1 MNKND
6 LYFIIDFDSTFVQVE
21 ALDELAN
28 IALRKNP
35 RKKEILEKIKK
46 ITKAGMEGKIPFN
59 QSLKKRIKLFETNK
73 KDLNKLIRLLKR
85 KITVSIARNKEFFRK
100 YHKNIYIIS
109 GGFKEYILPL
119 FKPLGIDKK
128 NILANEF
135 IFDSQGKIIG
145 FDKKNLLSQDKGK
158 IKQIKTL
165 NLPGKIYVIG
175 DSYTDYQIKEA
186 GLANNFFVFCENIK
200 RDAIIKKADRVLP
213 NFDEFLYLFDFP
225 RSYSYPKNR
234 IKVLLLENINQTVIN
249 LFFKEG
255 YQVETLPNAL
265 NEDELIKKITDI
277 SILGIRSRTK
287 VTNEILVKAKKLLA
301 IGAFCIGTNQ
311 IDLKTA
317 SQKGITVFNAPYS
330 NTRSVVEIA
339 IGEIIML
346 YRRIFEKNKKL
357 HQGIWDKLVKNCFE
371 IRGKKLGIIG
381 YGNIG
386 SQLSVLAENLGM
398 EVYFYDAVDKLAL
411 GNAIKCES
419 LKELLGK
426 VNVVTLHV
434 DGRETNKNLIGYK
447 EFKLMKD
454 KVLFLNLSRGFVVD
468 IKALA
473 DNIKNGKIAG
483 AAIDVFT
490 NEPRKNNEKFICQLQ
505 NLPNVILTPHIAGN
519 TEEAQKNIG
528 DFVTKKIIDYIN
540 TGNTMLSVNF
550 PNIQLPQQKKFHRL
564 IHIHQNIPGIL
575 AKINSI
581 LGNNNIN
588 IEGQYLK
595 TNENIGYVI
604 TDVNKKYNPSVM
616 SELKKIPGTIRF
628 RILY

>member
-1 MNKND
+1 MDKNNF
-6 LYFIIDFDSTFVQVE
+6 YFIIDFDSTFIQVE

-28 IALRKNP
+28 IALQKNP
-35 RKKEILEKIKK
+35 RKKEILEEIKK

-59 QSLKKRIKLFETNK
+59 QSLKKRIKLFEANK
-73 KDLNKLIRLLKR
+73 KDLNKLIKLLKR

-100 YHKNIYIIS
+100 YRKNIYIIS

-119 FKPLGIDKK
+119 FKPLGINKK
-128 NILANEF
+128 NILANQF
-135 IFDSQGKIIG
+135 IFDAQGKITG
-145 FDKKNLLSQDKGK
+145 FDENNLLSQNGGK
-158 IKQIKTL
+158 IKQIKAL

-186 GLANNFFVFCENIK
+186 GLADKFFVFCENIK
-200 RDAIIKKADRVLP
+200 RDAIIKKADHVLP
-213 NFDEFLYLFDFP
+213 NFDEFLYLFNFP

-234 IKVLLLENINQTVIN
+234 IKVLLLENINQTAMNI
-249 LFFKEG
+249 FSKES
-255 YQVETLPNAL
+255 YQIEISPRSLDKDDL
-265 NEDELIKKITDI
+265 LKKIEDI
-277 SILGIRSRTK
+277 SILGIRSNTK
-287 VTNEILVKAKKLLA
+287 ITTEILTKAKKLLA

-311 IDLKTA
+311 IDLKSA
-317 SQKGITVFNAPYS
+317 LQEGIPIFNAPYS
-330 NTRSVVEIA
+330 NTRSVVELV

-346 YRRIFEKNKKL
+346 YRKTFEKNIKL
-357 HQGIWDKLVKNCFE
+357 HQGIWEKSVKDCCE
-371 IRGKKLGIIG
+371 IRGKKLGIVG

-398 EVYFYDAVDKLAL
+398 EIFFYDVVDKLAL

-426 VNVVTLHV
+426 VDVVTLHV

-468 IKALA
+468 MKALVTNVK
-473 DNIKNGKIAG
+473 DGKIAG
-483 AAIDVFT
+483 AAIDVFP
-490 NEPRKNNEKFICQLQ
+490 NEPKTNNEKFACQLQ
-505 NLPNVILTPHIAGN
+505 DFPNIILTPHIGGN
-519 TEEAQKNIG
+519 TQEAQKNIG
-528 DFVTKKIIDYIN
+528 EFVAKKIVDYIN

-550 PNIQLPQQKKFHRL
+550 PNIQLPQQKNFHRL

-595 TNENIGYVI
+595 TNEYIGYVI

>member
-1 MNKND
+1 
-6 LYFIIDFDSTFVQVE
+6 
-21 ALDELAN
+21 
-28 IALRKNP
+28 
-35 RKKEILEKIKK
+35 
-46 ITKAGMEGKIPFN
+46 
-59 QSLKKRIKLFETNK
+59 
-73 KDLNKLIRLLKR
+73 
-85 KITVSIARNKEFFRK
+85 
-100 YHKNIYIIS
+100 
-109 GGFKEYILPL
+109 
-119 FKPLGIDKK
+119 
-128 NILANEF
+128 
-135 IFDSQGKIIG
+135 
-145 FDKKNLLSQDKGK
+145 
-158 IKQIKTL
+158 
-165 NLPGKIYVIG
+165 
-175 DSYTDYQIKEA
+175 
-186 GLANNFFVFCENIK
+186 
-200 RDAIIKKADRVLP
+200 
-213 NFDEFLYLFDFP
+213 
-225 RSYSYPKNR
+225 
-234 IKVLLLENINQTVIN
+234 
-249 LFFKEG
+249 
-255 YQVETLPNAL
+255 
-265 NEDELIKKITDI
+265 
-277 SILGIRSRTK
+277 
-287 VTNEILVKAKKLLA
+287 
-301 IGAFCIGTNQ
+301 
-311 IDLKTA
+311 
-317 SQKGITVFNAPYS
+317 
-330 NTRSVVEIA
+330 
-339 IGEIIML
+339 
-346 YRRIFEKNKKL
+346 
-357 HQGIWDKLVKNCFE
+357 
-371 IRGKKLGIIG
+371 
-381 YGNIG
+381 
-386 SQLSVLAENLGM
+386 
-398 EVYFYDAVDKLAL
+398 VDKLAL

>member
-1 MNKND
+1 
-6 LYFIIDFDSTFVQVE
+6 
-21 ALDELAN
+21 
-28 IALRKNP
+28 
-35 RKKEILEKIKK
+35 
-46 ITKAGMEGKIPFN
+46 
-59 QSLKKRIKLFETNK
+59 
-73 KDLNKLIRLLKR
+73 
-85 KITVSIARNKEFFRK
+85 
-100 YHKNIYIIS
+100 
-109 GGFKEYILPL
+109 
-119 FKPLGIDKK
+119 
-128 NILANEF
+128 
-135 IFDSQGKIIG
+135 
-145 FDKKNLLSQDKGK
+145 
-158 IKQIKTL
+158 
-165 NLPGKIYVIG
+165 
-175 DSYTDYQIKEA
+175 
-186 GLANNFFVFCENIK
+186 
-200 RDAIIKKADRVLP
+200 
-213 NFDEFLYLFDFP
+213 
-225 RSYSYPKNR
+225 
-234 IKVLLLENINQTVIN
+234 
-249 LFFKEG
+249 
-255 YQVETLPNAL
+255 
-265 NEDELIKKITDI
+265 
-277 SILGIRSRTK
+277 
-287 VTNEILVKAKKLLA
+287 LVKAKKLLA